1 MNERSAELESAS
13 SARSPGE
20 LLRARG
26 LAPKRSFGQNFLT
39 DPSALGKLVQLIAE
53 DAHAALEIGAGLG
66 ALTRPLL
73 ERGLQVLAIERDR
86 DLVPVLADELGSWL
100 NNGALQLLE
109 ADAKSV
115 DYRALLHTL
124 PEPRTLA
131 GNLPYQL
138 TGPLLRLMP
147 ALGDHVTR
155 VVLLVQLEV
164 ADRIVAEP
172 DSAQYGA
179 LSVFLQARF
188 APRRAFV
195 VRAGAFYPRPNVDS
209 AVVVLTP
216 LPQAISEETPQFS
229 ELVHAAFRQ
238 RRKTLKNAWRSLG
251 TCNAERALEVAAELG
266 ISSSLRGETL
276 SVQQFAAV
284 ASGVLR

>member
-1 MNERSAELESAS
+1 
-13 SARSPGE
+13 
-20 LLRARG
+20 
-26 LAPKRSFGQNFLT
+26 LT
-39 DPSALGKLVQLIAE
+39 DPSALGKLVELIAG
-53 DAHAALEIGAGLG
+53 DSRAVLEIGAGLG

-86 DLVPVLADELGSWL
+86 DLVPLLAEELGSWL
-100 NNGALQLLE
+100 NSGALQLLE

-115 DYRALLHTL
+115 DYPTLLRGL
-124 PEPRTLA
+124 PTPCTLA

-147 ALGDHVTR
+147 ALGEHVQR

-172 DSAQYGA
+172 GSAQYGA

-188 APRRAFV
+188 VPRRAFV

-209 AVVVLTP
+209 AVVVLNP
-216 LPQAISEETPQFS
+216 LPRPIAEETPQFS

-238 RRKTLKNAWRSLG
+238 RRKTLKNAWRSLE
-251 TCNAERALEVAAELG
+251 TCDAERALQVAAELG

-284 ASGVLR
+284 ASGVMR